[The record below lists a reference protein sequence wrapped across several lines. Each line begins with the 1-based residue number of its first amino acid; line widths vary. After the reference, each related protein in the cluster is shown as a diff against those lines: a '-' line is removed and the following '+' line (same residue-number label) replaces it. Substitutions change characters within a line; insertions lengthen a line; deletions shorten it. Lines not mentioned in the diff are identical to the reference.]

1 MRFRGRSETPPLG
14 SAAAEFGRLVQQLE
28 QCRDALQTYTGPAI
42 PRTVTAGMTVETLVD
57 QRQQTVRDAA
67 RIMAALNAERHKV
80 PPHQLRAYYEAAAGY
95 ARALQPHTDNQDL
108 VNRTARAAEQGLHV
122 LDEWERR
129 LRAAAQAEA
138 TPDRIAN

>member
-1 MRFRGRSETPPLG
+1 M
-14 SAAAEFGRLVQQLE
+14 QQLE

-42 PRTVTAGMTVETLVD
+42 RRTVTDGVTVETLVD

-80 PPHQLRAYYEAAAGY
+80 PPQQLRAYYEAAAGY

-108 VNRTARAAEQGLHV
+108 VDRTIRAAEHACTFSMSGSASTES
-122 LDEWERR
+122 DSRR
-129 LRAAAQAEA
+129 YGILVIELPRR
-138 TPDRIAN
+138 PDPPC